1 VSSDPHL
8 FFTSQMP
15 NTKSA
20 IKAMRQNVKRRIV
33 NLEILSKIKKAEKA
47 VRKNVTAGNL
57 DEAKKALQE
66 AFASLDKAAKKN
78 VIHANNASRN
88 KSRLS
93 KLISKASAK

>member
-1 VSSDPHL
+1 
-8 FFTSQMP
+8 MP

-20 IKAMRQNVKRRIV
+20 IKAMRQNAKRRKT
-33 NLEILSKIKKAEKA
+33 NLDVLGKIKTAEKA

-57 DEAKKALQE
+57 DEAKKALQQ
-66 AFASLDKAAKKN
+66 AYAALDKAAKKH

-93 KLISKASAK
+93 KFVSKASPAK